1 MSMKNE
7 FFQNIFH
14 EKQVQSKKQLDDFLK
29 EPGEKQ
35 IHDLRTSIRRLQALY
50 IIFPNSCKRKKTDYF
65 VSSYN
70 LLFKKNSSIRDLDVI
85 FEKLLQYNL
94 PKDSEIMQNIVKQKN
109 KKLKKIL
116 KDAKKLSDLKSS
128 KPKKI
133 DNKKITQKHDKLI
146 FSLLTKIENCLP
158 IVLSDESK
166 MKELHSMRK
175 NAKKLRYILEIDP
188 DKKYQHMVDN
198 MKSFQTLLGIIHDCD
213 ITINFLKKYS
223 KKGRS
228 ELIPLVIEEQKIR
241 SETYRKLSDSLS

>member
-1 MSMKNE
+1 MSMKND

-35 IHDLRTSIRRLQALY
+35 IHDLRTSIRRLQASY
-50 IIFPNSCKRKKTDYF
+50 IIFPNSYKRKKTDYF

-116 KDAKKLSDLKSS
+116 KEAKKLSDLKFSNL
-128 KPKKI
+128 KKI
-133 DNKKITQKHDKLI
+133 DNKKIPQKYDKLI

-198 MKSFQTLLGIIHDCD
+198 MKSFQTLLGMIHDCD

>member
-1 MSMKNE
+1 MSMKND

-14 EKQVQSKKQLDDFLK
+14 EKQVQSKKQLDEFLK

-35 IHDLRTSIRRLQALY
+35 IHDLRTSIRRLQASY

-70 LLFKKNSSIRDLDVI
+70 SLFKKNSSIRDLDVI

-94 PKDSEIMQNIVKQKN
+94 PKNTEIMQNIVKQKN

-116 KDAKKLSDLKSS
+116 KEAKKLSDLKFSNL
-128 KPKKI
+128 KKI

-146 FSLLTKIENCLP
+146 FSLLTKIEDYLP

-175 NAKKLRYILEIDP
+175 DAKKLRYILEIDP
-188 DKKYQHMVDN
+188 EKKYQHMIDN
-198 MKSFQTLLGIIHDCD
+198 MKSFQTLLGMIHDCD

-223 KKGRS
+223 KKEHS
-228 ELIPLVIEEQKIR
+228 ELIPLVMEEQKVR
-241 SETYRKLSDSLS
+241 SETYLKLSDSLS